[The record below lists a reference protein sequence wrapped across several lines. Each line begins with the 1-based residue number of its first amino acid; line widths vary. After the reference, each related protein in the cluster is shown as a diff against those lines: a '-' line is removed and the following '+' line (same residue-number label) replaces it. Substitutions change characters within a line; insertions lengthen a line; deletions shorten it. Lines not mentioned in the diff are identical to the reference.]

1 MVNDHHRSD
10 RPGGIDMRYHFGWL
24 AALGPALASSPALA
38 SEEAS
43 LVQPEF
49 DPFSLSMTDQPVEL
63 RAHSDFE
70 DLGFAAPRAEADLA
84 FGSAGWTSMLHGL
97 KDSDQTDTDGDR
109 ADASFAGLQKG
120 AGLGSMRQALV
131 RAASEEQGG
140 TASAGETDAPFD
152 LSATVTLV
160 SDYRFR
166 GMSLSDRDPAIQGSV
181 DVEHQSGFY
190 VGVWGSTIAEFANA
204 HTEVDVYGG
213 WRGSLGGLD
222 VDAGV
227 TGYFYPN
234 GQDATYFELT
244 GSVGYT
250 LGPAEMKLGIAY
262 APDQSNLGSDDSL
275 YAYGQLKAGIPGT
288 PVTLVAQAGHEEGAM
303 GGPTGEKWD
312 WSLGAQIVKDRF
324 TLGLSY
330 VDTDVDRLFDPDKV
344 THAGVVLSLSISI

>member
-1 MVNDHHRSD
+1 MHQKL
-10 RPGGIDMRYHFGWL
+10 GWMAAFGL
-24 AALGPALASSPALA
+24 TSIASPALA
-38 SEEAS
+38 RIDSGPS
-43 LVQPEF
+43 DLVQPEIDPLSSLIDDQHLDPQSFADF
-49 DPFSLSMTDQPVEL
+49 DGASHLSAPMVLTDDHGFGTSGWDEMIQGLAETGPVADKADLVPELESFRLSSANL
-63 RAHSDFE
+63 RAELVS
-70 DLGFAAPRAEADLA
+70 AAVAEEGG
-84 FGSAGWTSMLHGL
+84 GSAVAEP
-97 KDSDQTDTDGDR
+97 DS
-109 ADASFAGLQKG
+109 
-120 AGLGSMRQALV
+120 
-131 RAASEEQGG
+131 
-140 TASAGETDAPFD
+140 PFEI
-152 LSATVTLV
+152 SATLTGV

-181 DVEHQSGFY
+181 DIEHQSGFY
-190 VGVWGSTIAEFANA
+190 AGVWGSTIAEFSGA

-244 GSVGYT
+244 GSIGYT

-275 YAYGQLKAGIPGT
+275 YAYGQVKAGIPGT
-288 PVTLVAQAGHEEGAM
+288 PFTLVAQAGHEEGAM

-312 WSLGAQIVKDRF
+312 WSLGAQIIKDRF

-330 VDTDVDRLFDPDKV
+330 VDTNVDRLFDPDKV
-344 THAGVVLSLSISI
+344 AHAGVVLSLSISI